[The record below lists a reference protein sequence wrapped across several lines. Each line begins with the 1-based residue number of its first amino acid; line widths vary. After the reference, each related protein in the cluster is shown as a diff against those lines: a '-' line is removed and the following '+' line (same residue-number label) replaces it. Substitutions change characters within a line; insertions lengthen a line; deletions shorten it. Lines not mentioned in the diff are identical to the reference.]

1 MSQNQSVVLH
11 FLDIYL
17 ALSSANLHKWQ
28 ILCENCFP
36 EVLQVKLWDPF
47 DILNGQVQAAHVPLN

>member
-1 MSQNQSVVLH
+1 MH